1 MLKILIIVV
10 IISCWLKS
18 YNRRV
23 EHLLNDLKK
32 KIKMH
37 NLHTNPVTHTDPGSC
52 VTHKKQVK

>member
-18 YNRRV
+18 YTRRV
-23 EHLLNDLKK
+23 EHLLNDFYF
-32 KIKMH
+32 IFKMH